1 MHLKI
6 WHTLPVVNSFPPCL
20 DLPGMPPFVDKVH
33 NQLLVEIAI
42 ANKLVKNIFSRTALT
57 VELEFL
63 TCFAH
68 MREK

>member
-1 MHLKI
+1 
-6 WHTLPVVNSFPPCL
+6 
-20 DLPGMPPFVDKVH
+20 MPPFVDKVH